1 MCIIRMNGWKER
13 RKIRLIIRVLC
24 VSLCVKCILQLKKA
38 CENGDAAILRSCLKT
53 NPGLDID
60 ALEDEVC
67 VGENRERVGEK
78 EIIGVFFFL
87 EATSKRAHTGKN
99 RGVLFCILFCF
110 PTPTYICV
118 HSCCFDQQ
126 HLIDIVRYVELLPRD

>member
-78 EIIGVFFFL
+78 EIIGVFFW
-87 EATSKRAHTGKN
+87 KRHRREHTRERIGEYFF
-99 RGVLFCILFCF
+99 VFCF
-110 PTPTYICV
+110 VFP
-118 HSCCFDQQ
+118 HQ
-126 HLIDIVRYVELLPRD
+126 HISAYTHVALTSNT